1 MQGGQAVDRAA
12 VSMLSAN
19 DGEALGALTER
30 QRAVLDATLELIVKG
45 QRPLSMIAVAR
56 AASCSKETLYRWF
69 GDRDGLLTAT
79 VRWQAAKVRGVTL
92 PKGAIDAA
100 FLAAALQRFA
110 ADWLTV
116 ICGETSVALN
126 RLAIAEA
133 GSQTLDLGA
142 IVLTNGPAAMARRL
156 GPLLKAAREA
166 GLIAT
171 DDGPE
176 AANEAFSTFFGLVVG
191 DHQIRLLLGERA
203 NMSPTEIDRAATRAA
218 RRFIALFGADADR
231 TEMPGKP
238 SRAEMPADH

>member
-1 MQGGQAVDRAA
+1 MHAIERSVGGQPL
-12 VSMLSAN
+12 SQLSA
-19 DGEALGALTER
+19 GEGEGEVVGALTER

-92 PKGAIDAA
+92 PKGGIDEA
-100 FLAAALQRFA
+100 FLAAELKRFA

-116 ICGETSVALN
+116 IASETSVALN

-133 GSQTLDLGA
+133 GSRTLDLGA

-156 GPLLKAAREA
+156 EPLLSAARKA

-171 DDGPE
+171 DDGTDALGPE
-176 AANEAFSTFFGLVVG
+176 TFSTFFGLVVG
-191 DHQIRLLLGERA
+191 DHQIRLLLGERLLL
-203 NMSPTEIDRAATRAA
+203 SPTDIDRAATRAA
-218 RRFIALFGADADR
+218 RRFIALYGLDETRSVRAGNR
-231 TEMPGKP
+231 TGPV
-238 SRAEMPADH
+238 R

>member
-1 MQGGQAVDRAA
+1 MQANGARWRDGGAGEGEPV
-12 VSMLSAN
+12 
-19 DGEALGALTER
+19 EALTLR
-30 QRAVLDATLELIVKG
+30 QQAVLDATLELIVKG

-100 FLAAALQRFA
+100 FLAAELKRFA

-116 ICGETSVALN
+116 ISGPTSVALN

-156 GPLLKAAREA
+156 EPLLNAARSA
-166 GLIAT
+166 GLIVP
-171 DDGPE
+171 GK
-176 AANEAFSTFFGLVVG
+176 AASKDMSEAFSTFFGLVVG
-191 DHQIRLLLGERA
+191 DHQIRLLLGERRA
-203 NMSPTEIDRAATRAA
+203 LSPTDIDRAATSAA
-218 RRFIALFGADADR
+218 RRFIALYGV
-231 TEMPGKP
+231 EEN
-238 SRAEMPADH
+238 RA